1 MGKLIIDKVTGTVL
15 NIEGC
20 YVIDADQ
27 LDDSFT
33 DSEIAD
39 LADRVG
45 VKVEDPDDVSEV
57 IWFDTLT
64 DRQKLDTMREH
75 EGIELFHQMCGKF
88 GWVGCIFTTED
99 IRMRLEDD
107 VFDEAEMDK
116 MVEAVTWTR
125 WWRKAMDNAMNEAG
139 YEILDEAIAEAIYEA
154 KNGTTK

>member
-45 VKVEDPDDVSEV
+45 VPVARAEV
-57 IWFDTLT
+57 G
-64 DRQKLDTMREH
+64 TMEEH
-75 EGIELFHQMCGKF
+75 EAIELFHQMCGKF
-88 GWVGCIFTTED
+88 GWVGCIFTEED

-116 MVEAVTWTR
+116 MVEAVKWTR
-125 WWRKAMDNAMNEAG
+125 WWRKHMDNTMAEAGNEA
-139 YEILDEAIAEAIYEA
+139 LDEAIYEA
-154 KNGTTK
+154 KKKQKNGETK

>member
-45 VKVEDPDDVSEV
+45 TPINVASEM
-57 IWFDTLT
+57 
-64 DRQKLDTMREH
+64 QEH
-75 EGIELFHQMCGKF
+75 DGIELFHQMSSKF
-88 GWVGCIFTTED
+88 GWVGCIFTEED
-99 IRMRLEDD
+99 IRMRLEDE

-116 MVEAVTWTR
+116 MVEKVQWTR
-125 WWRKAMDNAMNEAG
+125 WWRKAMDEAMCEAG
-139 YEILDEAIAEAIYEA
+139 YEMLDEAIREAQE
-154 KNGTTK
+154 GE

>member
-45 VKVEDPDDVSEV
+45 TPINVASEM
-57 IWFDTLT
+57 
-64 DRQKLDTMREH
+64 QEH
-75 EGIELFHQMCGKF
+75 DGIELFHQMSSKF
-88 GWVGCIFTTED
+88 GWVGCIFTVAD
-99 IRMRLEDD
+99 IRMKLAEDGLEG
-107 VFDEAEMDK
+107 DELEK
-116 MVEAVTWTR
+116 MVEKVQWTR
-125 WWRKAMDNAMNEAG
+125 WWHRTMDNAMNEAG
-139 YEILDEAIAEAIYEA
+139 YEILDEAIYEA
-154 KNGTTK
+154 KNGETK

>member
-45 VKVEDPDDVSEV
+45 KPVAMDAEMTEQEA
-57 IWFDTLT
+57 IQLT
-64 DRQKLDTMREH
+64 YKM
-75 EGIELFHQMCGKF
+75 FAKF
-88 GWVGCIFTTED
+88 EWVGCIFTKED
-99 IRMRLEDD
+99 IRMRLEDED
-107 VFDEAEMDK
+107 LSEEQMEP

-125 WWRKAMDNAMNEAG
+125 WWRKAMEEAMNETG
-139 YEILDEAIAEAIYEA
+139 YELLNSAIYEA
-154 KNGTTK
+154 KTGETE

>member
-20 YVIDADQ
+20 YVIEADQ

-33 DSEIAD
+33 DREIAD
-39 LADRVG
+39 LADRLG
-45 VKVEDPDDVSEV
+45 MPVSEYKITV
-57 IWFDTLT
+57 
-64 DRQKLDTMREH
+64 DTMREH

-88 GWVGCIFTTED
+88 GWVGCIFTEED
-99 IRMRLEDD
+99 IRMRLEDE

-125 WWRKAMDNAMNEAG
+125 WWRKAMDEAMCEAG
-139 YEILDEAIAEAIYEA
+139 NEMLDGAIQEAQEQGE
-154 KNGTTK
+154 GQ